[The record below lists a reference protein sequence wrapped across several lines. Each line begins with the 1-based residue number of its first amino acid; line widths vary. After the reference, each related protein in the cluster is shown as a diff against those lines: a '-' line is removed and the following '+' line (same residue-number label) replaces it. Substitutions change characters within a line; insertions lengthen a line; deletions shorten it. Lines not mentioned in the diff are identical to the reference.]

1 MRKYQ
6 EDFESGWVRRIY
18 VCGLSG
24 SEIRDNVMLKS

>member
-6 EDFESGWVRRIY
+6 EDFESGWVRHIY

-24 SEIRDNVMLKS
+24 SEIRDMLKS